1 MSLLN
6 SASLVV
12 TPNAYKEG
20 TLYSVIPN
28 TTLGD
33 MTVVRATTATRV
45 NSAGLIELVPYNL
58 MTYSEQFDNA
68 AWTKARGSVTANA
81 TIAPNGTTTADKFVP
96 DTQVNPHFVSQNASN
111 LSVGGVYT
119 SSVYAKISEWNSAA
133 IFRSDSAV
141 GVSFRLDTQVATVI
155 VGSPIS
161 YSITSVG
168 NGWFRL
174 DVCFTAA
181 SASDGL
187 QIRVGNNSNYSLAG
201 NNSDGLFLWGAQL
214 VEGSTAKDYLRT
226 ETRLNIPRLD
236 YSNGSCPSL
245 LVEPQRTNLALYSEQ
260 FDNAGWTKTRLTI
273 SANTSVSPDGFT
285 SADSV
290 FETTD
295 NNTHLLFRRPN
306 VTATNPFTFSCFVK
320 ANGRRRLNL
329 QIFDSSTLFASALFD
344 VISGVVIATNGTSK
358 IEDYGNGWYRCA
370 ISNVSPTT
378 SLGYAQI
385 GLATDTYTNSN
396 VLDSY
401 VGDVTKGVLLYGAQF
416 ELGSYPTSYIPTTS
430 AAVTR
435 NADVISKTGIS
446 SLIGQTEGT
455 LFWDINVDIISGT
468 DSENIINID
477 NGSFGTTLY
486 LIKTSVGTLGGE
498 LYNGGV
504 VQFSST
510 TSITQ
515 EGRYKCALAYKTND
529 FALYINGVQIA
540 IDSSGT
546 VGAMSRLQLGQGV
559 LGASVGN
566 TNSAILFPTRLTN
579 AELATL
585 TTI

>member
-12 TPNAYKEG
+12 TPNGYKEG

-58 MTYSEQFDNA
+58 LTWSEQFNNA
-68 AWTKARGSVTANA
+68 DWALSSATISINA
-81 TIAPNGTTTADKFVP
+81 TTAPNDTLTADKFIAAATNAV
-96 DTQVNPHFVSQNASN
+96 HFFQQSFI
-111 LSVGGVYT
+111 
-119 SSVYAKISEWNSAA
+119 SSSYVFSIYAKAGEENVFSMWIANTSKRAEFNLTTGTIPLSTVANS
-133 IFRSDSAV
+133 S
-141 GVSFRLDTQVATVI
+141 I
-155 VGSPIS
+155 VN
-161 YSITSVG
+161 VG
-168 NGWFRL
+168 NGWYRCSVYDSSPTTTYRIYGRTGSSYL
-174 DVCFTAA
+174 GNGV
-181 SASDGL
+181 DGM
-187 QIRVGNNSNYSLAG
+187 
-201 NNSDGLFLWGAQL
+201 FFWGAQL
-214 VEGSTAKDYLRT
+214 NDGTTAKDYQKT

-245 LVEPQRTNLALYSEQ
+245 LLEPQRTNLALYSEQ
-260 FDNAGWTKTRLTI
+260 FDNAIWTKTRLTI

-295 NNTHLLFRRPN
+295 NNTHLLFQRPN

-385 GLATDTYTNSN
+385 GLATDTYTNAN

-435 NADVISKTGIS
+435 NADLISKTGIS

-455 LFWDINVDIISGT
+455 LFVEMKLQNVNSASLYSGITSGSFANAILIGKEAGVSPNKLALYILANGSTILGNTSISLTSNYVKCAIAYKSGSWSAYVNGTLIDSGT
-468 DSENIINID
+468 STFSFSAPFDIFGFGS
-477 NGSFGTTLY
+477 NGSFTTL
-486 LIKTSVGTLGGE
+486 LDKTEV
-498 LYNGGV
+498 
-504 VQFSST
+504 
-510 TSITQ
+510 
-515 EGRYKCALAYKTND
+515 KT
-529 FALYINGVQIA
+529 
-540 IDSSGT
+540 
-546 VGAMSRLQLGQGV
+546 
-559 LGASVGN
+559 AS
-566 TNSAILFPTRLTN
+566 LFPTRLTN
-579 AELATL
+579 AELASL
-585 TTI
+585 TT

>member
-1 MSLLN
+1 MALFDD
-6 SASLVV
+6 ASLVV
-12 TPNAYKEG
+12 TPNGYKAG
-20 TLYSVIPN
+20 TLYSIKP
-28 TTLGD
+28 TSGAGD
-33 MTVVRATTATRV
+33 MTVVRATTARRV
-45 NSAGLIELVPYNL
+45 NSAGLIES
-58 MTYSEQFDNA
+58 M
-68 AWTKARGSVTANA
+68 AN
-81 TIAPNGTTTADKFVP
+81 NV
-96 DTQVNPHFVSQNASN
+96 
-111 LSVGGVYT
+111 
-119 SSVYAKISEWNSAA
+119 
-133 IFRSDSAV
+133 
-141 GVSFRLDTQVATVI
+141 
-155 VGSPIS
+155 
-161 YSITSVG
+161 
-168 NGWFRL
+168 
-174 DVCFTAA
+174 
-181 SASDGL
+181 
-187 QIRVGNNSNYSLAG
+187 
-201 NNSDGLFLWGAQL
+201 
-214 VEGSTAKDYLRT
+214 
-226 ETRLNIPRLD
+226 PRLD

-260 FDNAGWTKTRLTI
+260 FDNASWTKTRLTI

-416 ELGSYPTSYIPTTS
+416 ELGSYPTSYIPTTT

-435 NADVISKTGIS
+435 NADLISKTGIS
-446 SLIGQTEGT
+446 SLIGQTEGVIFADFVWEGST
-455 LFWDINVDIISGT
+455 TGAADYPLLVYGSSYGNFVALSTFNNTNAMYVYVGGANVVAINGTTFVNGQRYKIAMAYKLNDFVYYLNGTQMGT
-468 DSENIINID
+468 D
-477 NGSFGTTLY
+477 
-486 LIKTSVGTLGGE
+486 TSAGVPSSMANLRTDTPYGGKSTSQK
-498 LYNGGV
+498 YN
-504 VQFSST
+504 
-510 TSITQ
+510 
-515 EGRYKCALAYKTND
+515 
-529 FALYINGVQIA
+529 
-540 IDSSGT
+540 
-546 VGAMSRLQLGQGV
+546 
-559 LGASVGN
+559 SV
-566 TNSAILFPTRLTN
+566 IFFPTRLTN
-579 AELATL
+579 AELASL